1 MPKRTGDFN
10 AWHLEKLSDPT
21 IAANYLNEVWENSRE
36 LFLDAVKDVIQ
47 ARQVSSVAKKV
58 GVQRESLYR
67 SFSSAAGNPTWT
79 TMQAVLCAVGL
90 EFPGVRL
97 VGGATPNLEPP
108 RSAGTRKRRG
118 RRKTSGTNYQ
128 QLSLPLSNIT
138 NIASS
143 GAYTISVQQNYGS
156 SLGASNIETEVAI
169 LPGFFLQQQA
179 DATAISGYGYA
190 G

>member
-21 IAANYLNEVWENSRE
+21 IAANYLNEVWENSRG

-47 ARQVSSVAKKV
+47 ARRVSAVAKKV

-67 SFSSAAGNPTWT
+67 SFSSVAGNPTWT

-97 VGGATPNLEPP
+97 VGGATSNPEPS
-108 RSAGTRKRRG
+108 RSARTRKRRG
-118 RRKTSGTNYQ
+118 RRRTAGTNYQ
-128 QLSLPLSNIT
+128 QLELAFSQAVPIPRATSVTAVAPTEQHERRVIEST
-138 NIASS
+138 NIVSE
-143 GAYTISVQQNYGS
+143 IKV
-156 SLGASNIETEVAI
+156 
-169 LPGFFLQQQA
+169 LPGFFLQQQNGA
-179 DATAISGYGYA
+179 SALTYA
-190 G
+190 AQ

>member
-10 AWHLEKLSDPT
+10 AWHLEKLSDPM

-47 ARQVSSVAKKV
+47 ARQVSAVAKTV
-58 GVQRESLYR
+58 GVHRESLYR

-97 VGGATPNLEPP
+97 VGGATSNPEPP

-128 QLSLPLSNIT
+128 QLLLPLSDVT
-138 NIASS
+138 GIASI
-143 GAYTISVQQNYGS
+143 GARTVSVQQNYGS
-156 SLGASNIETEVAI
+156 SLGAASIETRVAI
-169 LPGFFLQQQA
+169 LPGFFLQQQGE
-179 DATAISGYGYA
+179 ATATFGYA